1 MTERRLDQ
9 ETQKVVEKAW
19 KSLLHRFREEQPGGH
34 WTDGEADTGFLKD
47 VDALNALVEPFLMA
61 PSSFADP
68 PLGLVQLAK
77 HLEGLLTNINTESS
91 PTVDGQD
98 DRHDQVY
105 RGFSASP
112 YPYVQF
118 EIDFVDSASSVL
130 RLICNSVQLF
140 ADQKQKIPPELEKLL
155 NSVGSTA
162 VDFLLVSCIEDRS
175 GARWPGFMR
184 DAEPGGRKP
193 AEGQFTNLFFTNF
206 ASLSLH
212 KALNTPGMEKS
223 LGAGRSEKIKALL
236 PKVTAWVAKQYDP
249 GTNNY
254 WMDEGRTSGPVMGV
268 LYALEVLYTFGGSL
282 TEELRQ
288 NAANALAAIMS
299 KMSSTTRA
307 SELQT
312 DFFHALPFPGAAGT
326 VSYDDRRYIGA
337 FLGLL
342 ALAKKKDG
350 SVVTEDFIRAGD
362 SLFRGVADD
371 WIDDPTNLWDDGRP
385 LICYTLDALVGL
397 IRFVLYGRVD
407 TVNLRENE
415 LRAALRDVLASTEV
429 VEAVFSSLVQKARSR
444 KDDELELLSK
454 IKDLNQSIKV

>member
-1 MTERRLDQ
+1 MNEGRLDQ

-19 KSLLHRFREEQPGGH
+19 KSLLHRFRDEQPGGH
-34 WTDGEADTGFLKD
+34 WTDGEVDTGFLKD
-47 VDALNALVEPFLMA
+47 VDALNALIEPFLMA
-61 PSSFADP
+61 PSTFADP
-68 PLGLVQLAK
+68 PLDLVQLAK
-77 HLEGLLTNINTESS
+77 HLEGLLANINTESS
-91 PTVDGQD
+91 ATVDG
-98 DRHDQVY
+98 HDQTY

-140 ADQKQKIPPELEKLL
+140 ADQKQPIPPKLDKLL
-155 NSVGSTA
+155 NAVGSSA
-162 VDFLLVSCIEDRS
+162 IDFLLSSCIEDRG

-184 DAEPGGRKP
+184 DVEPGARKP

-212 KALNTPGMEKS
+212 QALNTPGMEKS
-223 LGAGRSEKIKALL
+223 LGASRNEKIKALL
-236 PKVTAWVAKQYDP
+236 PKVTAWVAKQYDA

-268 LYALEVLYTFGGSL
+268 LYALEVLYTIGGSL

-299 KMSSTTRA
+299 KMSSTTKA

-362 SLFRGVADD
+362 SLFRGVADE

-397 IRFVLYGRVD
+397 VRFVLHGRVD

-415 LRAALRDVLASTEV
+415 LRTALREVLASTEV

-444 KDDELELLSK
+444 KDGELELLSK
-454 IKDLNQSIKV
+454 IKDLNQSTRV